1 MPKASQQAKS
11 PILAFDRAAALAL
24 TPVSRETEARL
35 DRYVELLLEWQA
47 KTNLVAPSTLPNI
60 WTRHISDSLQ
70 LLSLAPSAKSWVDL
84 GSGGG
89 FPGVVLACALAET
102 PGARIHLVERIA
114 KKAAFLREAIR
125 VTASPGTVH
134 LADIGD
140 TVDRIAGPIDC
151 VTALA
156 AIGERVLIVDLD
168 PQGNA
173 STGLGID
180 RRNRSCSTYD
190 VLIGEAPL
198 RDAVV
203 ATAVPR
209 LHIAAST
216 MDLSGLE
223 LELGTTPGRAF
234 RLRDA
239 IPALN
244 KNAAPDT
251 EYTYV
256 LIDCP
261 PSLNLLTVNAMAA
274 SDAILVP
281 LQCEFFALEGL
292 SQLLQTVE
300 QVRSTLNPNLSIHGI
315 VLTMFD
321 SRNNLS
327 NQVVADVRQ
336 FMGSKVYNTMIPRNV
351 RISEAPSYGKPV
363 LVYDLKCVGSEAY
376 LKFATEV
383 IQPEREL
390 RTH

>member
-1 MPKASQQAKS
+1 MTEIDEVIQYDTRP
-11 PILAFDRAAALAL
+11 AAVGH
-24 TPVSRETEARL
+24 PR
-35 DRYVELLLEWQA
+35 
-47 KTNLVAPSTLPNI
+47 I
-60 WTRHISDSLQ
+60 I
-70 LLSLAPSAKSWVDL
+70 SLANQKGGVGKTTTAINL
-84 GSGGG
+84 G
-89 FPGVVLACALAET
+89 
-102 PGARIHLVERIA
+102 
-114 KKAAFLREAIR
+114 
-125 VTASPGTVH
+125 
-134 LADIGD
+134 
-140 TVDRIAGPIDC
+140 
-151 VTALA
+151 TALA

-180 RRNRSCSTYD
+180 RRSRNVSTYD

-203 ATAVPR
+203 PTAVPR
-209 LHIAAST
+209 LHIAPST

-223 LELGTTPGRAF
+223 LELGSAKDRAF

-239 IPALN
+239 IAALN
-244 KNAAPDT
+244 TNATPESD
-251 EYTYV
+251 YTYV

-300 QVRSTLNPNLSIHGI
+300 QVRTTLNPNLSIHGV

-336 FMGSKVYNTMIPRNV
+336 FMGDKVYDTMIPRNV

-363 LVYDLKCVGSEAY
+363 LVYDLKCTGSEAY
-376 LKFATEV
+376 LRLATEV
-383 IQPEREL
+383 IRREREL
-390 RTH
+390 RAG